1 MITHDIFFNTDLRVD
16 KFFILAWPCNIPK
29 KCTSGKLPN
38 KYDKPKWSSKEKV
51 ILMSD
56 NWKLQFSWLLV
67 SCIIMLLMNTVA
79 YFFPFSSF
87 SMYCDEAFLM
97 CWLEQILTK
106 AFTPLMESVVF
117 TTYPSWMKWTISKWS
132 VQSTYIKWLGY
143 CYRYKK
149 HKSHI
154 FFHSGTQS
162 QFAINRKVDLL
173 PTELF
178 WKVHKGAIE
187 ITMLA
192 NLGNMISIIEAPDES
207 QTINVTFHARCL

>member
-1 MITHDIFFNTDLRVD
+1 
-16 KFFILAWPCNIPK
+16 
-29 KCTSGKLPN
+29 
-38 KYDKPKWSSKEKV
+38 
-51 ILMSD
+51 
-56 NWKLQFSWLLV
+56 
-67 SCIIMLLMNTVA
+67 MLLMNTVA

-87 SMYCDEAFLM
+87 SMYCDEAFPM

-106 AFTPLMESVVF
+106 AFTALMESVVF
-117 TTYPSWMKWTISKWS
+117 TTYPSWMKWTINKWS
-132 VQSTYIKWLGY
+132 VQSSYITWLGY

-154 FFHSGTQS
+154 LFHSGTQS
-162 QFAINRKVDLL
+162 QFAINRKVELL

-178 WKVHKGAIE
+178 WKVHKGTIE

-192 NLGNMISIIEAPDES
+192 NLGNMISIIQAPDES